1 MAELLDMKALVEPG
15 RKLTEAEMQRY
26 SRHILIPEIDMVGQ
40 QRIANAK
47 VLCVGAGGLGSTNI
61 QYLAAA
67 GIGTI
72 GIIDF
77 DVVQLSNLQRQVIHF
92 QQDIGEQKV
101 VSAAKKINALNPN
114 VNVVVHDVMLT
125 SDNALEIFAKY
136 DLIIDGTDNFAT
148 RYLINDAAALSN
160 KPYIWGSIYQ
170 FDGQAS
176 VFWSKVGPCYRC
188 LHPTPPPPGSVPSCA
203 EGGVLGAI
211 CASIGSIQVIE
222 AIKLITGIGEP
233 LIGRLLI
240 YDALKLEQRQISVKV
255 RPDCPICS
263 GAQRDLLADYQAF
276 CGASQNYLTATEL
289 KSMLMNQE
297 DFLLIDVREPWEFE
311 EFHIPGAQLIPMG
324 LFKNGSVIS
333 QLPKDR
339 QIVLLC
345 QSGSRSANCL
355 EILVDVGISNVTHLE
370 GGIMAWIQNENKEN
384 S

>member
-289 KSMLMNQE
+289 KSMFVNQE

-311 EFHIPGAQLIPMG
+311 EFHIPGAQLIPMN
-324 LFKNGSVIS
+324 LFKDGSAIS

-339 QIVLLC
+339 QIVLQC

-355 EILVDVGISNVTHLE
+355 EILVEAGISNVTHLD
-370 GGIMAWIQNENKEN
+370 GGIIAWIQNENKEN

>member
-114 VNVVVHDVMLT
+114 VNVVVHEVMLT

-148 RYLINDAAALSN
+148 RYLINDAASLSN

-263 GAQRDLLADYQAF
+263 GAQRDLLADYQSF

-289 KSMLMNQE
+289 KSMFMNQE
-297 DFLLIDVREPWEFE
+297 DFLLVDVREPWEFE

-324 LFKNGSVIS
+324 LFKDGSAIS
-333 QLPKDR
+333 QLPRDR
-339 QIVLLC
+339 QIVLQC

-355 EILVDVGISNVTHLE
+355 EILVDAGISNVTHLE

>member
-114 VNVVVHDVMLT
+114 VNVVVHEVMLT

-263 GAQRDLLADYQAF
+263 GAQSDLLADYQAF

-289 KSMLMNQE
+289 KSMFMNQE

-324 LFKNGSVIS
+324 LFKNGSAIS
-333 QLPKDR
+333 QFPKDR
-339 QIVLLC
+339 QIVLQC

-355 EILVDVGISNVTHLE
+355 EILVDAGISNVTHLE

>member
-136 DLIIDGTDNFAT
+136 DLIIDSTDNFAT
-148 RYLINDAAALSN
+148 RYLINDAASLSN

-289 KSMLMNQE
+289 KSMFMNQE

-324 LFKNGSVIS
+324 LFKDGSAIS
-333 QLPKDR
+333 QLPRDR
-339 QIVLLC
+339 QIVLQC

-355 EILVDVGISNVTHLE
+355 EILVDAGISNVTHLE
-370 GGIMAWIQNENKEN
+370 GGIIAWIQNENKEN

>member
-125 SDNALEIFAKY
+125 RDNALEIFAKY

-311 EFHIPGAQLIPMG
+311 EFHISGAQLIPTG
-324 LFKNGSVIS
+324 LFKDGSAIS
-333 QLPKDR
+333 QLPRDR
-339 QIVLLC
+339 QIVLQC

-355 EILVDVGISNVTHLE
+355 EILVDAGISNVTHLE
-370 GGIMAWIQNENKEN
+370 GGIIAWIQNENKEN

>member
-114 VNVVVHDVMLT
+114 VDVVVHDVMLT

-263 GAQRDLLADYQAF
+263 GAQRDLLDDYQAF

-289 KSMLMNQE
+289 KSMFMNQE

-339 QIVLLC
+339 QIVLQC

-355 EILVDVGISNVTHLE
+355 EILVDAGISNVTHLE
-370 GGIMAWIQNENKEN
+370 GGIIAWIQNENKEN

>member
-114 VNVVVHDVMLT
+114 VNVVVHEVMLT

-188 LHPTPPPPGSVPSCA
+188 LHPTPPPTGSVPSCA

-263 GAQRDLLADYQAF
+263 GAQSDLLADYQAF

-289 KSMLMNQE
+289 KSMFLNQE
-297 DFLLIDVREPWEFE
+297 DFLLIDVREPWEFK

-324 LFKNGSVIS
+324 LFKDGSAIS

-339 QIVLLC
+339 QIVLQC

-355 EILVDVGISNVTHLE
+355 EILVEAGISNVTHLD
-370 GGIMAWIQNENKEN
+370 GGIIAWIQNENKEN

>member
-263 GAQRDLLADYQAF
+263 GAQSDLLADYQAF
-276 CGASQNYLTATEL
+276 CGASQNYLTAIEL
-289 KSMLMNQE
+289 KSMFVNQE

-324 LFKNGSVIS
+324 LFKDGSAIS
-333 QLPKDR
+333 QLPRDR
-339 QIVLLC
+339 QIVLQC

-355 EILVDVGISNVTHLE
+355 EILVDAGISNVTHLE
-370 GGIMAWIQNENKEN
+370 GGIIAWIQNENKEN

>member
-263 GAQRDLLADYQAF
+263 GAQSDLLADYQAF

-289 KSMLMNQE
+289 KSMFVNQE

-333 QLPKDR
+333 RLPKDR
-339 QIVLLC
+339 QIVLQC

-355 EILVDVGISNVTHLE
+355 EILVDAGISNVTHLE
-370 GGIMAWIQNENKEN
+370 GGIIAWIQNENKEN

>member
-333 QLPKDR
+333 RLPKDR
-339 QIVLLC
+339 QIVLQC

-355 EILVDVGISNVTHLE
+355 EILVDAGISNVTHLE
-370 GGIMAWIQNENKEN
+370 GGIIAWIQNENKEN

>member
-114 VNVVVHDVMLT
+114 VNVVVHEVMLT

-289 KSMLMNQE
+289 KSMFMNQE

-311 EFHIPGAQLIPMG
+311 EFHIPGAQLIPMN
-324 LFKNGSVIS
+324 LFKDGSAIS

-339 QIVLLC
+339 QIVLQC

-355 EILVDVGISNVTHLE
+355 EILVEAGISNVTHLD
-370 GGIMAWIQNENKEN
+370 GGIIAWIQNENKEN

>member
-1 MAELLDMKALVEPG
+1 MAELLYMKALVEPG
-15 RKLTEAEMQRY
+15 RALTEAEIQRY
-26 SRHILIPEIDMVGQ
+26 SRHILIPEIDLVGQ

-61 QYLAAA
+61 MYLAAA

-92 QQDIGEQKV
+92 QQDVGERKV
-101 VSAAKKINALNPN
+101 VSAAKKIKELNPN
-114 VNVVVHDVMLT
+114 VNVLVHDVML
-125 SDNALEIFAKY
+125 DRHNALEIFANY

-148 RYLINDAAALSN
+148 RYLINDAAALLG

-211 CASIGSIQVIE
+211 CASIGSIQVTE

-233 LIGRLLI
+233 LLGTLLI
-240 YDALKLEQRQISVKV
+240 YDALKSEQQRVPVNINPK
-255 RPDCPICS
+255 CPICN
-263 GAQRDLLADYQAF
+263 GKQLQLLDDYQAF
-276 CGASQNYLTATEL
+276 CGAIQNHLTAAEL
-289 KSMLMNQE
+289 KNMMMKQE
-297 DFLLIDVREPWEFE
+297 EFLIVDVREPWEYE
-311 EFHIPGAQLIPMG
+311 ERSIPGAQLIPMG
-324 LFKNGSVIS
+324 QFKDGSAIS
-333 QLPKDR
+333 RLPRDR
-339 QIVLLC
+339 QIVLHC
-345 QSGSRSANCL
+345 RSGQRSADCL
-355 EILVDVGISNVTHLE
+355 AILIDAGFENVTHLD
-370 GGIMAWIQNENKEN
+370 GGILALIEYENQAN